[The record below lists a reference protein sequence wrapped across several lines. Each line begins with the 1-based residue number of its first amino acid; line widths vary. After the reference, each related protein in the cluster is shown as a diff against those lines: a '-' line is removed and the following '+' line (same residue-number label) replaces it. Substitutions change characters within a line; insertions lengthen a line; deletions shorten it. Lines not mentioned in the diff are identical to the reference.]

1 MENSANLVLSKA
13 LELSA
18 IERVNVAE
26 LLLFSLDKVDPN
38 IDSLWVKEV
47 NSRIEAYQKGD
58 INTVSIDEVFDKY
71 RKI

>member
-71 RKI
+71 

>member
-18 IERVNVAE
+18 IERANVAE

>member
-18 IERVNVAE
+18 IERANVAE

-71 RKI
+71 

>member
-18 IERVNVAE
+18 IERANVAE
-26 LLLFSLDKVDPN
+26 ELLFSLDKVDPN

>member
-18 IERVNVAE
+18 IERANVAE
-26 LLLFSLDKVDPN
+26 ELLFSLDKVDPN

-71 RKI
+71 